1 MVSPK
6 SVELN
11 QGTEEP
17 SMEEAK
23 RCELKLPVEIKRTA
37 RIRYRGRVPTG
48 AITSRN
54 PVKEN
59 VPTPVRRSARIRG
72 MKRKD
77 YKEVSP
83 DPKDYGD
90 SDYSDDHSPS
100 SWAAAGRDDNDLYI
114 WEEVPKEKTPECPNG
129 GGNDDGDDNNNDGDD
144 DGGDP
149 DDGNPFGMH
158 PMCCA
163 ACRHSISEL
172 YASVDECF
180 QAMEAMR
187 QRMEDLERVVED
199 DYKFLN
205 CNVHKLF
212 GMVGNMRGKWCNS
225 CGKYH

>member
-1 MVSPK
+1 
-6 SVELN
+6 
-11 QGTEEP
+11 
-17 SMEEAK
+17 MEEAK

-37 RIRYRGRVPTG
+37 RIRCRGCVPTG
-48 AITSRN
+48 AIASRN
-54 PVKEN
+54 PVEEEK
-59 VPTPVRRSARIRG
+59 VLTPVQRSARIQG

-83 DPKDYGD
+83 ETKDYGG
-90 SDYSDDHSPS
+90 SDYSDDRSPS

-114 WEEVPKEKTPECPNG
+114 WDEVPKEKTPEGPNDG
-129 GGNDDGDDNNNDGDD
+129 GDDDGDDNGGGDD
-144 DGGDP
+144 GGNDGGDP
-149 DDGNPFGMH
+149 GNDDPFWLH

-163 ACRHSISEL
+163 ACRRSISDL
-172 YASVDECF
+172 YATVDECC

-187 QRMEDLERVVED
+187 QRIEDLERVVED

-205 CNVHKLF
+205 RNVRKLF